1 MSIVIDKVA
10 NKKKN
15 LHKFLTT
22 AYNPQRRQHFQVRKY
37 LKEGRTEA
45 AVEYMTNIVSGR
57 PRLKCGKK
65 WVPKEQ
71 ICSAPRQQVPS
82 A

>member
-1 MSIVIDKVA
+1 MSMVIDKVA

-37 LKEGRTEA
+37 LKEGKTEA
-45 AVEYMTNIVSGR
+45 AVEYDQHSQW
-57 PRLKCGKK
+57 PA
-65 WVPKEQ
+65 PKATAKVWEEVGPKRTDMF
-71 ICSAPRQQVPS
+71 CP
-82 A
+82 